1 MTEEEQ
7 ERYASVEPESRS
19 RPVEGFVGVVQDAL
33 KSKGCKKCKQ
43 TAKTVSVAGLK
54 VARSALDS
62 LIDTV
67 EKRSEKKKESSEGG
81 SRKIEIE

>member
-1 MTEEEQ
+1 MTEKKGK
-7 ERYASVEPESRS
+7 ERATVEPEDRS
-19 RPVEGFVGVVQDAL
+19 RAVEGFVGVVEDAL
-33 KSKGCKKCKQ
+33 KSKRCKKCKQ
-43 TAKTVSVAGLK
+43 AAKTVSVAGLK

-67 EKRSEKKKESSEGG
+67 EKRSEKKTESDKGG